1 MTFEEYKGTLLPGN
15 YALTK
20 SMEISKTT
28 TSGTLWYTKKFLV
41 LYYYVFLSEDI
52 ETDTYIEK
60 VTTVFNEY
68 IESMPEEQ
76 RSEAEKF
83 FFPEE
88 NTAINFKSNQFVKFS
103 VFASFNNF
111 ANAEEKIKYY
121 LNAKKC
127 YFMLLMDVGGQT
139 GVKKIFKEKLSE
151 SGFVYS
157 NDGIR
162 EILYNAAITVS
173 AEQMNAEGKIKDNS
187 VKNII
192 TAAAMEEIE
201 SLDSE
206 NCSFDLIKDIVDVYG
221 GVNEKYRSIENDAVA
236 FIRNERQIL
245 FYYGYF
251 HSKSAGANEMEFSSL
266 TPVGEV
272 ALTANYLEFL
282 AIWEHQ
288 KVKMISQPAHAEIN
302 DLPQNVDASK
312 FALSFSPYVD
322 ILNFMD
328 RYGRITLDEYKYYVS
343 RKKHTYAEQ
352 YDEIEEVIVA
362 NLDEIKTYVD
372 EFGRKRDIKDE
383 DGNKE
388 LIKYLQGC
396 RTDISM
402 DQERNVLGFCKK
414 ITGGY
419 EVVDEPTL
427 NTMLSIYKRLT
438 DYKIKK
444 AKPVFLE
451 AEQELVRR
459 YRETQQSNNSQV
471 NPKVKIHWDF
481 YNIGIE
487 KFVLLGVFIVISCVE
502 LDIDFEQLGDM
513 ENRVAVREYIMSQ
526 FSTLL
531 KEVGA
536 RTEKQKRGMIDEAI
550 QALLKE
556 DYRVYLEEVIDEEE
570 IISKYTEEAASDL
583 MIKIKNMSQQAD
595 VTKSVSRKR
604 NSTLIGVLKAY
615 YMKLYMKDGSLE
627 CESCGNQS
635 FVTQKGEP
643 YVEFHHLIPFKEA
656 YGPDHYLNLYALCP
670 LCHRKIHYMN
680 TGQKKHIY
688 TGLDEYNYLNK
699 SLVERLKELRE
710 NKCLKSYHLEFLLVD
725 EAITQEEYD
734 VIAT

>member
-1 MTFEEYKGTLLPGN
+1 MTFEEYKETLLPGN

-68 IESMPEEQ
+68 IESMPQEQ
-76 RSEAEKF
+76 RREAKKF
-83 FFPEE
+83 FFPED
-88 NTAINFKSNQFVKFS
+88 NTAINFESAQFVKFS
-103 VFASFNNF
+103 VFASFNSF
-111 ANAEEKIKYY
+111 ANAEEKFKYF

-139 GVKKIFKEKLSE
+139 GVKKIFKDKLSE
-151 SGFVYS
+151 SGFIYS
-157 NDGIR
+157 NAGIR
-162 EILYNAAITVS
+162 DILYNAAITVS
-173 AEQMNAEGKIKDNS
+173 VEQMNVEGKIRDNS

-192 TAAAMEEIE
+192 TATAMEEIE
-201 SLDSE
+201 ELDSE
-206 NCSFDLIKDIVDVYG
+206 ICNFDLIKDIVDTHG

-288 KVKMISQPAHAEIN
+288 KVKMISQPALAEIN
-302 DLPQNVDASK
+302 DLPQNVDVSK

-322 ILNFMD
+322 ILSFMD
-328 RYGRITLDEYKYYVS
+328 KFGRITLDEYKFYVS
-343 RKKHTYAEQ
+343 RKKHTCVEK
-352 YDEIEEVIVA
+352 YDDVEDTIVA
-362 NLDEIKTYVD
+362 NLDQVKTCV
-372 EFGRKRDIKDE
+372 ETFGRKRDIKDE

-396 RTDISM
+396 RDDISM
-402 DQERNVLGFCKK
+402 DKKSNILGFCKK

-419 EVVDEPTL
+419 QVVDESIL
-427 NTMLSIYKRLT
+427 NNMLCIYKRLT

-459 YRETQQSNNSQV
+459 YKETQQNNTSQV
-471 NPKVKIHWDF
+471 DPKVKIHWDF

-487 KFVLLGVFIVISCVE
+487 KFILLGVFTAISCANLGVK
-502 LDIDFEQLGDM
+502 FEQLSDM
-513 ENRVAVREYIMSQ
+513 EKRIEVREYIISK
-526 FSTLL
+526 FTLLL

-536 RTEKQKRGMIDEAI
+536 RTDKQKRGMVDEAI
-550 QALLKE
+550 QALIKE
-556 DYRVYLEEVIDEEE
+556 DYTVYLEEIIDEEE
-570 IISKYTEEAASDL
+570 IITRYTEEAASDL
-583 MIKIKNMSQQAD
+583 MIKIKNMSIHAD

-615 YMKLYMKDGSLE
+615 YMKLYMKDGTLE

-635 FVTQKGEP
+635 FLTQKGEP
-643 YVEFHHLIPFKEA
+643 YVEFHHVIPFKEA

-670 LCHRKIHYMN
+670 LCHRKIHYMS
-680 TGQKKHIY
+680 TGQKKDIY
-688 TGLDEYNYLNK
+688 TGLDEHNYFEK
-699 SLVERLKELRE
+699 TLVERLKELRE

-734 VIAT
+734 LIAA